1 MKGIERLSEDFFNNS
16 NVCEEHK
23 QLNQGDKAFI
33 IDTTLIDPETQFYA
47 IIPVVVAA
55 VDNRPSR
62 FNRVYYWFIADGSK
76 LDEKLNVQQENIN
89 GGILTFYKYLESTSP
104 YIFLSYP
111 EENKNGL

>member
-47 IIPVVVAA
+47 IIPVVVVA

-62 FNRVYYWFIADGSK
+62 FNRVYYWFVADGSK